1 MKTITVCVNR
11 RLSGQASCAA
21 RGSETLAQALENI
34 ALSQPD
40 LRIMRLPCMGACEE
54 GPNVKVVG
62 GDLYHGVTLAMLQK
76 ILQEMDAM

>member
-11 RLSGQASCAA
+11 RLSGRASCAA

-34 ALSQPD
+34 ALSQPN

-54 GPNVKVVG
+54 GPNIKVVG
-62 GDLYHGVTLAMLQK
+62 GDFYHGVTLAMLPM
-76 ILQEMDAM
+76 ILQEMDSL